1 MGLIKTTL
9 IAVGGVTACGL
20 LLAAWHPVS
29 SYVRTGAHVAHEAAL
44 DAVPLGFEVER
55 IETLVNDL
63 DEVIR
68 EQNARLVKQEV
79 DLEYLQQEVERA
91 EARID
96 GLTDEVKAARAVL
109 SHERAVYT
117 INGRNYDRSL
127 VVDQAGAKAD
137 ALVRARAIAEAK
149 RATLTTLD
157 NAIKQARTQLREAS
171 QQRETY
177 ALRLTEL
184 RAKAE
189 NVAMRQEL
197 VARLDHLPSGIDT
210 GAFSEVESAF
220 ERVERELAVQDRMLN
235 ERGDSSPNPAEISFT
250 PEPEQDVLAALDAVL
265 AEPAPGRPAPAAD
278 LPAAG
283 THVAL
288 MTAE

>member
-1 MGLIKTTL
+1 MGLIKTTTL
-9 IAVGGVTACGL
+9 IAGGTLLSGAL
-20 LLAAWHPVS
+20 LLGMGPLS
-29 SYVRTGAHVAHEAAL
+29 SYIRTSARVASDNVHEA
-44 DAVPLGFEVER
+44 VPASFEIER
-55 IETLVNDL
+55 IQTLVGDL
-63 DEVIR
+63 DDVIA
-68 EQNARLVKQEV
+68 EQQARLVKQRV

-265 AEPAPGRPAPAAD
+265 AEPAPARPAPAAD
-278 LPAAG
+278 LPAAD